1 MPDRNS
7 TFNFQLSTFIKR
19 SVLTMKKLILTLC
32 LVALMLT
39 SVFTF
44 AACEFN
50 LPLPDA
56 VPGETQVSS
65 SDSTAGTSSSK
76 RPGIIIDDEYSAG
89 SYQ

>member
-1 MPDRNS
+1 
-7 TFNFQLSTFIKR
+7 
-19 SVLTMKKLILTLC
+19 MKKLILTLC

-65 SDSTAGTSSSK
+65 PDSSDSTVGTSSSK